1 MSIPL
6 ILTLVLAPC
15 MGLAVLLL
23 VRRITA
29 PGSISECDPE
39 WLSNFSISAYRPML
53 RLLSESDY
61 TFLASQPGV
70 TTETIRQLRRDRRRI
85 FRAYLRNLVRDFH
98 RLHLA
103 ARMTLIYSSQDRPDL
118 ARTLLRQRVRFAG
131 AVLQVEYRLVLHT
144 FGLGNVDVTELL
156 GALEGMRMNV
166 GSFGVA
172 SQPAGI

>member
-15 MGLAVLLL
+15 MGIAVLLL

-61 TFLASQPGV
+61 TFLASQPGI
-70 TTETIRQLRRDRRRI
+70 TT
-85 FRAYLRNLVRDFH
+85 RNDPPV
-98 RLHLA
+98 A
-103 ARMTLIYSSQDRPDL
+103 A
-118 ARTLLRQRVRFAG
+118 
-131 AVLQVEYRLVLHT
+131 
-144 FGLGNVDVTELL
+144 
-156 GALEGMRMNV
+156 
-166 GSFGVA
+166 
-172 SQPAGI
+172 